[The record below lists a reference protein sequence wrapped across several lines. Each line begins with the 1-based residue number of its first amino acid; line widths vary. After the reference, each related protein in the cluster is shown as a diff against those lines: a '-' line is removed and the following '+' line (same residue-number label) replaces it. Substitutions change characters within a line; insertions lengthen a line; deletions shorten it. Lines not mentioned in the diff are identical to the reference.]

1 LVTNYTDDT
10 GSLDK
15 DGKLGTFYSSPHHQ
29 IAEPSK
35 WGLAGEN
42 DYIQFPLTFK
52 VTDNLNTGSLSS
64 SSKDL
69 YIDDLSIFS
78 TDDGQRLSKS
88 IRVHFDSVE
97 YTKATGDTYSKSS
110 TSTDTLVCKET
121 DRTITYGPLDLNSD
135 KQFDTKKYTYEYS
148 TDKDYLSYGVDGSV
162 QTSYTVDDIIRKYDS
177 GNNGVAGSGHVIG
190 KIPSE
195 GYLTVTVTMWVEG
208 WHTYSSAETGTSS
221 SNPVKY
227 ASDNYAS
234 SVDEL
239 NTAIDGYLSADAET
253 KNAKMKTADKA
264 LQNLKKDYQEYL
276 QASTKNA
283 QYLEAKKNL
292 VAVAS
297 KKDSENEDKDKTI
310 ENSVNAYLDSYEAG
324 LTSAIDAL
332 TLSDFDADHKTVDS
346 VESIKNALQN
356 IENLKKSI
364 ISIDEALEE
373 FDTSISSIDDISY
386 LWDDAL
392 KNVNFQIGMTFGI

>member
-1 LVTNYTDDT
+1 MIL
-10 GSLDK
+10 
-15 DGKLGTFYSSPHHQ
+15 
-29 IAEPSK
+29 
-35 WGLAGEN
+35 
-42 DYIQFPLTFK
+42 
-52 VTDNLNTGSLSS
+52 
-64 SSKDL
+64 
-69 YIDDLSIFS
+69 
-78 TDDGQRLSKS
+78 
-88 IRVHFDSVE
+88 
-97 YTKATGDTYSKSS
+97 
-110 TSTDTLVCKET
+110 
-121 DRTITYGPLDLNSD
+121 
-135 KQFDTKKYTYEYS
+135 
-148 TDKDYLSYGVDGSV
+148 
-162 QTSYTVDDIIRKYDS
+162 
-177 GNNGVAGSGHVIG
+177 IG
-190 KIPSE
+190 KP
-195 GYLTVTVTMWVEG
+195 
-208 WHTYSSAETGTSS
+208 
-221 SNPVKY
+221 
-227 ASDNYAS
+227 
-234 SVDEL
+234 
-239 NTAIDGYLSADAET
+239 
-253 KNAKMKTADKA
+253 
-264 LQNLKKDYQEYL
+264 QKKERRKVYQKYL

-292 VAVAS
+292 VAAAS